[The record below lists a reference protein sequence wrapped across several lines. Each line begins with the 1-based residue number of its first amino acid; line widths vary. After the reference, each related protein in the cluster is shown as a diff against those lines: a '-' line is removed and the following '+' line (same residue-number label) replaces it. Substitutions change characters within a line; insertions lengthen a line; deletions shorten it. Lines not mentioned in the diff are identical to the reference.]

1 MGQTQSTGLQETL
14 TPKTPHIKHVLGIID
29 KIASSYI
36 FTPSFTDMMKLD
48 KKEYCDKLVL
58 LTSKTLS
65 ESFSKIHVDMIN
77 ERIEQGTDLASE
89 TIREQVLYLSKKDLD
104 MLNKKHRSARSQIC
118 SKIAKFYVKCSHVY
132 SAIVKSVNPLY
143 QYKNSRGELVY
154 EPNKN
159 KVPEGVDYK
168 MVYFNY
174 CTRRLSSIYLDQSQ
188 QGNASVKLCNLY
200 EKSSKAHSLLK
211 EFDIK
216 HLEQLYYD
224 IYNPTTKSYDTMSEE
239 SRYQYQQDISVLNRA
254 INKRESLDD
263 ASSFKDIKHVQP
275 GKCDVQDIINDDVS
289 LNKSEFNEYGAALS
303 NMNDEINRD
312 QMKILANL
320 NVLCLKYTDNNGEEH
335 YTIHPELT
343 EESLKELIVTV
354 RMDIMNF
361 YLKCQSNF
369 NTIKELIYNI
379 IVRKLEDNLKL
390 REKHL
395 QSLLL

>member
-1 MGQTQSTGLQETL
+1 MGQSQSTGLQEETL
-14 TPKTPHIKHVLGIID
+14 SPNTPHIKHVMGFLD

-36 FTPSFTDMMKLD
+36 FTPSFNDMMKLD

-65 ESFSKIHVDMIN
+65 KSFSKIHVDMIN
-77 ERIEQGTDLASE
+77 ERIEKGTDLASE
-89 TIREQVLYLSKKDLD
+89 SMREQIFYLSKKDLD
-104 MLNKKHRSARSQIC
+104 ILSKKHSSVRPQIC

-159 KVPEGVDYK
+159 KVPKGIHYK

-174 CTRRLSSIYLDQSQ
+174 CSRRLSSIYLDQ

-224 IYNPTTKSYDTMSEE
+224 TYNHETKSYDTMSEE
-239 SRYQYQQDISVLNRA
+239 SRYQYKQDVSVLNRA
-254 INKRESLDD
+254 INKREPMDGEL
-263 ASSFKDIKHVQP
+263 SFKDIKHDQQ
-275 GKCDVQDIINDDVS
+275 GKCDVQDIMNETVS
-289 LNKSEFNEYGAALS
+289 LNKSEFNEYGSALS
-303 NMNDEINRD
+303 SMNNEINRD

-320 NVLCLKYTDNNGEEH
+320 NVLCLKYTDDSGVEH

-343 EESLKELIVTV
+343 DETLKELIVTV
-354 RMDIMNF
+354 RTDIMNF
-361 YLKCQSNF
+361 YLKCQTNF